1 MVRVLLVNFISMKT
15 IRNLIFI
22 VHQKRHLIKTAAKSI
37 IFVPTLSDDE
47 AIGKILSLD
56 CEEDKC

>member
-1 MVRVLLVNFISMKT
+1 MKT

-22 VHQKRHLIKTAAKSI
+22 VHQKRHLIETAANSI
-37 IFVPTLSDDE
+37 VFVPTLFDHG
-47 AIGKILSLD
+47 ATGKIFSLD